1 MPKSDP
7 YNCTTPIRY
16 GSSLDLMNRL
26 KYDYSKRSFILK
38 ISITYVFHTKI
49 RIIQGGI
56 YIMDLKQ
63 LSYFNVIC
71 EEKSLTKASARL
83 HIAQPHLSHLLK
95 TLEEELKVTLI
106 ERSTRKFKLTEA
118 GERLHHRSMQMIEL
132 MDSTTRELKDFNE
145 GIIGTLS
152 IGTIHTSGDMLLPQK
167 IHDFHLKYP
176 DVNFDI
182 RECGSDEITELLKN
196 GMIEIGIIRIP
207 MVSKTFDSICMPME
221 PMVAVTGKPGF
232 FGSESTIELSRL
244 AVSPLLV
251 HRRYEQII
259 REAFL
264 KRGLE
269 PRILCKIE
277 DTKSILV
284 YARTGIGIAIIPR
297 DWVNAIPGLNLDF
310 REIEEPSLETGTS
323 IIWMDEHLSPA
334 GRHFLETF
342 K

>member
-1 MPKSDP
+1 
-7 YNCTTPIRY
+7 
-16 GSSLDLMNRL
+16 
-26 KYDYSKRSFILK
+26 
-38 ISITYVFHTKI
+38 
-49 RIIQGGI
+49 
-56 YIMDLKQ
+56 MDLKQ

-71 EEKSLTKASARL
+71 EEKNLTKASVRL
-83 HIAQPHLSHLLK
+83 HIVQPHLSHLLK
-95 TLEEELKVTLI
+95 TLEEELEVTLI

-118 GERLHHRSMQMIEL
+118 GERLHHRSIQMIEL

-167 IHDFHLKYP
+167 IHDFHQRYP
-176 DVNFDI
+176 DVNFEI
-182 RECGSDEITELLKN
+182 QECGSDEITQLLKN

-207 MVSKTFDSICMPME
+207 MVSKTFDSICLPME
-221 PMVAVTGKPGF
+221 PMVAVTGKRGF
-232 FGSESTIELSRL
+232 FDSKSPIELSQL
-244 AVSPLLV
+244 ADSPLLV
-251 HRRYEQII
+251 HRRYERII

-264 KRGLE
+264 KHGLE

-310 REIEEPSLETGTS
+310 REIDEPSLETGTS
-323 IIWMDEHLSPA
+323 IIWMYEHLSPA